1 MYSTIGDHNRRLPK
15 IYRYKGYHLRNS
27 WNRLVN
33 RGHLRNETR
42 RVRWQGAGRFPG
54 RLRYLTLKVIRLIK
68 DLCTWLKTHIKG
80 YNSNRHIWAPMMSKL
95 SKALTIET
103 YLTLQISKRLRKCRY
118 LQLKWSA
125 TRLLNIRP
133 STLTL
138 VEEVHIKI
146 HREQMI
152 KRTLITSTRLILPI

>member
-1 MYSTIGDHNRRLPK
+1 MYSTIGDHSRWLPK

-33 RGHLRNETR
+33 RGHLRNETK
-42 RVRWQGAGRFPG
+42 RVRWQGSPKFPG
-54 RLRYLTLKVIRLIK
+54 LLPYLTPKVLRLIK
-68 DLCTWLKTHIKG
+68 DLCIWLKTHIKG
-80 YNSNRHIWAPMMSKL
+80 YNSNRHIWPPMMSKL

-103 YLTLQISKRLRKCRY
+103 YLTLQISKHQRKCRY
-118 LQLKWSA
+118 LQLKWLP
-125 TRLLNIRP
+125 TRPLNIRP

-138 VEEVHIKI
+138 VEEAHIKI

-152 KRTLITSTRLILPI
+152 KRTLITSTSLILPI